1 MYVSERQ
8 NVCTLG
14 HGCAR
19 NRHAVARAHVH
30 ARAHTQARVLT
41 HILARAP
48 PRPPPRAHIHTP
60 GKKGNFAQ
68 LNFDEDLFYFEDT
81 GVNDWGGS
89 DNTLMLQPL

>member
-1 MYVSERQ
+1 MDVHVTGMLLHVRT
-8 NVCTLG
+8 CTHG
-14 HGCAR
+14 HT
-19 NRHAVARAHVH
+19 
-30 ARAHTQARVLT
+30 HTRRQARVLT
-41 HILARAP
+41 HIHARAP
-48 PRPPPRAHIHTP
+48 PRPPPRAHIHTL

>member
-1 MYVSERQ
+1 MWVNPGS
-8 NVCTLG
+8 VK
-14 HGCAR
+14 
-19 NRHAVARAHVH
+19 
-30 ARAHTQARVLT
+30 VLT
-41 HILARAP
+41 AQAKHAQVIYQNAGTP
-48 PRPPPRAHIHTP
+48 PISPASSSSSNNSRSSAISNNRSS